1 MASHSDP
8 LHFFHSLPPASN
20 VDVRKIKGNLPDAQK
35 QLAAN
40 ALAYFISTGNTWG
53 ADVGQRLN
61 LVEVNILSRE
71 GGTQEAQTI
80 LEIDVTEEMCN
91 LFGIMHGACAA
102 YLFDPATSSALVAL
116 GLVLG
121 IDGSGVSQSM
131 NIIWHKPAR
140 RGAKLRL
147 ISNSIAIQGRIRSA
161 RCEIRDAEGLCVSAT
176 HSTINPGR
184 KFKHGGFGTG
194 IADRLV
200 VTDVS
205 IIQNSAEPLRADA
218 RVVCELEV
226 TEDMANIAGNM
237 HGGCSIYLV
246 DSCSTLPLSAWLA
259 AQPDR
264 KNDSGVSQSI
274 NTVFHAPAPVGTKLR
289 IISTSTMTEG
299 AIFASRCQ
307 IWDVINHRL
316 IASGVHLK
324 MIASQPKPKL

>member
-1 MASHSDP
+1 MSQPRPRSVTDWIS
-8 LHFFHSLPPASN
+8 SLRIPSSAIAAVPGSA
-20 VDVRKIKGNLPDAQK
+20 PDRSK
-35 QLAAN
+35 
-40 ALAYFISTGNTWG
+40 
-53 ADVGQRLN
+53 
-61 LVEVNILSRE
+61 EVTLKL
-71 GGTQEAQTI
+71 
-80 LEIDVTEEMCN
+80 LEIFKV
-91 LFGIMHGACAA
+91 G
-102 YLFDPATSSALVAL
+102 
-116 GLVLG
+116 
-121 IDGSGVSQSM
+121 GV
-131 NIIWHKPAR
+131 
-140 RGAKLRL
+140 
-147 ISNSIAIQGRIRSA
+147 
-161 RCEIRDAEGLCVSAT
+161 
-176 HSTINPGR
+176 
-184 KFKHGGFGTG
+184 GFGTG

>member
-184 KFKHGGFGTG
+184 KFKHGG
-194 IADRLV
+194 
-200 VTDVS
+200 
-205 IIQNSAEPLRADA
+205 
-218 RVVCELEV
+218 
-226 TEDMANIAGNM
+226 
-237 HGGCSIYLV
+237 
-246 DSCSTLPLSAWLA
+246 
-259 AQPDR
+259 
-264 KNDSGVSQSI
+264 
-274 NTVFHAPAPVGTKLR
+274 KL
-289 IISTSTMTEG
+289 
-299 AIFASRCQ
+299 
-307 IWDVINHRL
+307 
-316 IASGVHLK
+316 
-324 MIASQPKPKL
+324 

>member
-1 MASHSDP
+1 MRKAATENTEGGSQKRIINPVDRRDRDDM
-8 LHFFHSLPPASN
+8 LGLLYITERFFNKRQLGLDYKTNGEGFPSN

-184 KFKHGGFGTG
+184 KFKHGG
-194 IADRLV
+194 
-200 VTDVS
+200 
-205 IIQNSAEPLRADA
+205 
-218 RVVCELEV
+218 
-226 TEDMANIAGNM
+226 
-237 HGGCSIYLV
+237 
-246 DSCSTLPLSAWLA
+246 
-259 AQPDR
+259 
-264 KNDSGVSQSI
+264 
-274 NTVFHAPAPVGTKLR
+274 KL
-289 IISTSTMTEG
+289 
-299 AIFASRCQ
+299 
-307 IWDVINHRL
+307 
-316 IASGVHLK
+316 
-324 MIASQPKPKL
+324 